1 MLFGIHRQRPLPG
14 AEGSGGGGGD
24 EQRTCPMMSMHGL
37 GSILL
42 GLRTRRRSSG
52 GRRIGFTMAKVLWGL
67 LGGGYRIVA
76 VGGRRIASS
85 DGADR
90 EIRGQKDTRH
100 HVAIRYGVAF
110 GGQGGR
116 GFQVQRQTKTR
127 RQRVLPMVIGGELE
141 M

>member
-37 GSILL
+37 GSTLL

-85 DGADR
+85 DGADL
-90 EIRGQKDTRH
+90 EIRGRKDTRH
-100 HVAIRYGVAF
+100 HVAIRNGVAF
-110 GGQGGR
+110 RGQGGR